1 MSEEQNQD
9 SFKLRIDAAVAE
21 LGRLDPDE
29 LVRRGG
35 LGRNGEL
42 LQLELLGEPYTLSWP
57 DLAARKPDGEACPD
71 YLRILLLDYLRLGDG
86 SPPTGT
92 WIGYQ
97 ELPDG
102 AFYRHAFQAYSG
114 DQLVRDLGGSIEAF
128 RRAAEAAGGEPF
140 EMGDASF
147 RFRVLSNVPM
157 AIVWWAG
164 GDEFPASATVL
175 FDKVAERYLPA
186 DGLAILGR
194 MLCRRLVEAAST

>member
-1 MSEEQNQD
+1 MPEKQNQD

-29 LVRRGG
+29 LACRGG
-35 LGRNGEL
+35 LGRNGES
-42 LQLELLGEPYTLSWP
+42 LQLEFLGKAYILSLP
-57 DLAARKPDGEACPD
+57 DFVARTADGDVCPD
-71 YLRILLLDYLRLGDG
+71 SLRILFLDYLLQGDG

-102 AFYRHAFQAYSG
+102 AFYRHAFQGYSG
-114 DQLVRDLGGSIEAF
+114 DQLVRDLDGSVEAF
-128 RRAAEAAGGEPF
+128 RRAAEAVDGEPF
-140 EMGDASF
+140 EMGDAGF
-147 RFRVLSNVPM
+147 RFRVLPNVPL

-164 GDEFPASATVL
+164 DDEFPASATVL
-175 FDKVAERYLPA
+175 FDEVAGRYLPA

-194 MLCRRLVEAAST
+194 MLCRRLVKAAST